1 MRYWL
6 EYIPFIITATI
17 VRAMPRSMALAF
29 GGWLGRIGKSVQQ
42 RRVRISSENLQRAL
56 PDMPADEIDNTINR
70 MFTHLGKSFIDML
83 RLDLYRSD
91 EDMQRYFDL
100 QGKENIDEALKLGRG
115 CIILTG
121 HVGFWECGNFSMPMM
136 GYDFGV
142 VAKPM
147 RNPLVD
153 EYFKRMR
160 TAAGSYV
167 INSRKGAR
175 VILKALQKNH
185 CVGLLLDQHIGGKG
199 SVSVPFF
206 GRSAHT
212 TAIITQMAIRYQ
224 VPVVPVFAYRREDDT
239 YLTCADPMVILEGD
253 LSEENVRNQTALLNQ
268 LTEKGIRKEIS
279 QWFWL
284 HRRWRPCCE
293 DDA

>member
-6 EYIPFIITATI
+6 EYIPFIVIATI
-17 VRAMPRSMALAF
+17 VRALPRSTALAF
-29 GGWLGRIGKSVQQ
+29 GGWLGRIGKSVQS
-42 RRVRISSENLQRAL
+42 RRVRISSENLRGAF
-56 PDMPADEIDNTINR
+56 PEMPADEVAAIIDK
-70 MFTHLGKSFIDML
+70 MFIHLGKSFIDML
-83 RLDLYRSD
+83 RLDLYRTD
-91 EDMQRYFDL
+91 ADKETYFELEGQDH
-100 QGKENIDEALKLGRG
+100 IDEALELGRG

-121 HVGFWECGNFSMPMM
+121 HVGFWECGNFTMPKM

-160 TAAGSYV
+160 TATGSYI

-175 VILKALQKNH
+175 VILKALKKNH

-199 SVSVPFF
+199 SVTVPFF
-206 GRSAHT
+206 GRPAHT

-239 YLTCADPMVILEGD
+239 YFTCADPMVLLEGD
-253 LSEENVRNQTALLNQ
+253 LSDENVKKNTELLNQ
-268 LTEKGIRKEIS
+268 LTEKGIRKELS